1 MGNLSLDTGCP
12 VFVPSRV
19 HALQSTD
26 RLWLGLWERT
36 LKLEQVF
43 GVSRDQVA
51 TYIEREA
58 VDNALRSAL
67 QETRQIII
75 YGSSKQGKTSLLLR
89 HVPAEK
95 RVTVHCGP
103 TTTAEDIYRSFLRQR
118 DVEIVTEKSSG
129 TSRDLGTSISA
140 KFTAMIPFFGDGSA
154 ETRGEVKA
162 GTKQDEKRK
171 AIEFNLANA
180 QDVGELLR
188 QVEGSGAFFH
198 VLENFH
204 YLADD
209 VQRQMAFDLR
219 TFEEMGLRFVILGV
233 WRERN
238 RLVQYN
244 GDLQDRIAEVPVEPW
259 EAPDF
264 QRIVDMGSQ
273 ILRITFSQD
282 VCARIFTEA
291 HGSVAVV
298 QELLKKICER
308 AGISE
313 SIPGDKPAIHLADQA
328 LLEKA
333 IEDKVAEYAARHVRS
348 LESIAT
354 GSRARR
360 ATEDTAALFLPY
372 HLVRVMVHC
381 TYNELKDGIERKTLQ
396 QLIQDKHK
404 TPDNVRTSD
413 VTGML
418 SRLAALQANQNIV
431 PPLFDFDPGTRRVKV
446 VDSTLY
452 FFIDNCDP
460 EAVMAEI
467 PHPDPDQVGGAVGG
481 KPANT

>member
-1 MGNLSLDTGCP
+1 M
-12 VFVPSRV
+12 
-19 HALQSTD
+19 
-26 RLWLGLWERT
+26 
-36 LKLEQVF
+36 KLEQVF

-58 VDNALRSAL
+58 VDNALTLAL
-67 QETRQIII
+67 KETRQIII
-75 YGSSKQGKTSLLLR
+75 YGSSKQGKTSLLHR
-89 HVPAEK
+89 HVPPNN

-118 DVEIVTEKSSG
+118 GVEIVTEKTSA
-129 TSRDLGTSISA
+129 TSRDVGTSISA
-140 KFTAMIPFFGDGSA
+140 KFTALIPFFGEGSA
-154 ETRGEVKA
+154 ETKGEVKA
-162 GTKQDEKRK
+162 GSKQDEKRK

-180 QDVGELLR
+180 QDVGELLH
-188 QVEGSGAFFH
+188 QVEGAGVFFH

-204 YLADD
+204 YLTDD
-209 VQRQMAFDLR
+209 VQRQLAFDLR

-259 EAPDF
+259 ELPDF
-264 QRIVDMGSQ
+264 QRIVNVGSE
-273 ILRITFSQD
+273 ILRVTFSPE
-282 VCARIFTEA
+282 VAARIFTEA

-298 QELLKKICER
+298 QELLKKVCER
-308 AGISE
+308 AGITE
-313 SIPGDKPAIHLADQA
+313 AVTGAKPPVVLADLAQ
-328 LLEKA
+328 LQSA

-348 LESIAT
+348 LESIAA

-360 ATEDTAALFLPY
+360 TTEDTAALFLPY
-372 HLVRVMVHC
+372 HLVRVMVHR

-396 QLIQDKHK
+396 QLIQEKHRA
-404 TPDNVRTSD
+404 PDNVRTSD

-460 EAVMAEI
+460 EEVMAEI
-467 PHPDPDQVGGAVGG
+467 PHPDPDVGDAAGG
-481 KPANT
+481 EQASA

>member
-1 MGNLSLDTGCP
+1 M
-12 VFVPSRV
+12 
-19 HALQSTD
+19 
-26 RLWLGLWERT
+26 
-36 LKLEQVF
+36 KLEQVF
-43 GVSRDQVA
+43 GVSRDPVA
-51 TYIEREA
+51 TYIERGA
-58 VDNALRSAL
+58 VDSAL
-67 QETRQIII
+67 ATALKETRQIII
-75 YGSSKQGKTSLLLR
+75 YGSSKQGKTSLLQR
-89 HVPAEK
+89 HVPDGK

-118 DVEIVTEKSSG
+118 GVEIVTEKSAG
-129 TSRDLGTSISA
+129 TSRDMGMSISA

-154 ETRGEVKA
+154 ETKGEVKTGA
-162 GTKQDEKRK
+162 KQDEKRK

-180 QDVGELLR
+180 QDVGELLHA
-188 QVEGSGAFFH
+188 VEGSGVFY

-204 YLADD
+204 YLIDE
-209 VQRQMAFDLR
+209 VQRQLAFDLR

-259 EAPDF
+259 EDVDF
-264 QRIVDMGSQ
+264 QRIVDKGAE
-273 ILRITFSQD
+273 ILRVTFSAE
-282 VCARIFTEA
+282 VTNRIFAEA

-298 QELLKKICER
+298 QELLKKLCER
-308 AGISE
+308 AKILE
-313 SIPGDKPAIHLADQA
+313 SIGTGKAAIHLADTEMLQ
-328 LLEKA
+328 EA
-333 IEDKVAEYAARHVRS
+333 IADKVAEYAARHIRS
-348 LESIAT
+348 LESIAA

-360 ATEDTAALFLPY
+360 TTEESAALFLPY
-372 HLVRVMVHC
+372 HLVRVMVHRA
-381 TYNELKDGIERKTLQ
+381 YNELKDGIERKTLQ
-396 QLIQDKHK
+396 TLIQEEHG

-418 SRLAALQANQNIV
+418 LRLAALQASQNIV

-460 EAVMAEI
+460 KEVMAEI
-467 PHPDPDQVGGAVGG
+467 PHPDPEQATGAGA
-481 KPANT
+481 KPQLLQAPQAED

>member
-1 MGNLSLDTGCP
+1 M
-12 VFVPSRV
+12 
-19 HALQSTD
+19 
-26 RLWLGLWERT
+26 
-36 LKLEQVF
+36 KLEQVF

-58 VDNALRSAL
+58 VDNALTIAL
-67 QETRQIII
+67 KESRQIII
-75 YGSSKQGKTSLLLR
+75 YGSSKQGKTSLLHR
-89 HVPAEK
+89 HVHAEK

-103 TTTAEDIYRSFLRQR
+103 TTTAEDIYRSLLRQR
-118 DVEIVTEKSSG
+118 DVEIVTERSSA
-129 TSRDLGTSISA
+129 TSREMGTSISA
-140 KFTAMIPFFGDGSA
+140 KFTAMIPFFGEGSA
-154 ETRGEVKA
+154 ETKGEVKA

-180 QDVGELLR
+180 QDVGELLH
-188 QVEGSGAFFH
+188 QIEGAGVIFH

-204 YLADD
+204 YLTDD

-259 EAPDF
+259 DVPDF
-264 QRIVDMGSQ
+264 QRIVDVGSDL
-273 ILRITFSQD
+273 LRVKFSSD
-282 VCARIFTEA
+282 VCTRVFTEA

-298 QELLKKICER
+298 QELLKKVCEQ
-308 AGISE
+308 AGITE
-313 SIPGDKPAIHLADQA
+313 SIPSHEPELNLADLTQ
-328 LLEKA
+328 LQNA
-333 IEDKVAEYAARHVRS
+333 IDGKVAEYAARHVRS
-348 LESIAT
+348 LESIAA
-354 GSRARR
+354 GSRVRR
-360 ATEDTAALFLPY
+360 ATEESAALFLPY
-372 HLVRVMVHC
+372 HLVRVMVHR

-460 EAVMAEI
+460 EEVMAEI
-467 PHPDPDQVGGAVGG
+467 PHPDPDQVGGATEGG
-481 KPANT
+481 LAGA

>member
-1 MGNLSLDTGCP
+1 M
-12 VFVPSRV
+12 
-19 HALQSTD
+19 
-26 RLWLGLWERT
+26 
-36 LKLEQVF
+36 KLEQVF

-58 VDNALRSAL
+58 VDNALTIAL
-67 QETRQIII
+67 KETRQIII
-75 YGSSKQGKTSLLLR
+75 YGSSKQGKTSLLHR
-89 HVPAEK
+89 HVKLEN

-118 DVEIVTEKSSG
+118 DVEIVTERSSG
-129 TSRDLGTSISA
+129 TSRDLGASISA
-140 KFTAMIPFFGDGSA
+140 KFTAMIPFFSEGSA
-154 ETRGEVKA
+154 ETKGEVKT

-180 QDVGELLR
+180 QDVGELLH
-188 QVEGSGAFFH
+188 QVEGSCVFFH

-204 YLADD
+204 YLTDD

-259 EAPDF
+259 DIPDF
-264 QRIVDMGSQ
+264 QRILDVGSA
-273 ILRITFSQD
+273 ILRVTLSPEIG
-282 VCARIFTEA
+282 ARIFTEA

-298 QELLKKICER
+298 QELLKKVCER
-308 AGISE
+308 AGITE
-313 SIPGDKPAIHLADQA
+313 SIPNDEPAIHLADLAQ
-328 LLEKA
+328 LQNA
-333 IEDKVAEYAARHVRS
+333 IEDKVAEYAARHIRS
-348 LESIAT
+348 LESIAA

-360 ATEDTAALFLPY
+360 TTEEISALFLPY
-372 HLVRVMVHC
+372 HLVRVMVHR

-431 PPLFDFDPGTRRVKV
+431 PPLFDFDPGTRRLKV

-460 EAVMAEI
+460 EEVMAEI
-467 PHPDPDQVGGAVGG
+467 PHPDPDPVG
-481 KPANT
+481 

>member
-1 MGNLSLDTGCP
+1 M
-12 VFVPSRV
+12 R
-19 HALQSTD
+19 
-26 RLWLGLWERT
+26 
-36 LKLEQVF
+36 LEQVF

-51 TYIEREA
+51 TYIERET
-58 VDNALRSAL
+58 VDQALNSAL
-67 QETRQIII
+67 KETRQIII
-75 YGSSKQGKTSLLLR
+75 YGSSKQGKTSLLNR
-89 HVPAEK
+89 HVEQK
-95 RVTVHCGP
+95 NRVIVHCGP
-103 TTTAEDIYRSFLRQR
+103 TMTAEDIYRSFLRQQG
-118 DVEIVTEKSSG
+118 VEIVTEKSSG
-129 TSRDLGTSISA
+129 TSRDMGTSISA
-140 KFTAMIPFFGDGSA
+140 KFTAMIPFFGEGSA
-154 ETRGEVKA
+154 ETKGDIKA
-162 GTKQDEKRK
+162 GTKQDEKIK

-180 QDVGELLR
+180 QDVGELLQ
-188 QVEGSGAFFH
+188 QVGGSRMYFY

-204 YLADD
+204 YLTDD

-219 TFEEMGLRFVILGV
+219 TFEEMRIRFVILGV

-259 EAPDF
+259 EVSDF
-264 QRIVDMGSQ
+264 QRIVDKGSE
-273 ILRITFSQD
+273 ILRVTFSPE
-282 VCARIFTEA
+282 VGERIFTEA

-298 QELLKKICER
+298 QELLKKICQR
-308 AGISE
+308 AGITE
-313 SIPGDKPAIHLADQA
+313 SIPNENAKVYLADIAQ
-328 LLEKA
+328 LENA
-333 IEDKVAEYAARHVRS
+333 IDDKVAEYAARHVRS
-348 LESIAT
+348 LESIAA

-360 ATEDTAALFLPY
+360 TTEETSALFLPY

-381 TYNELKDGIERKTLQ
+381 TYNELKDGIERKTLL
-396 QLIQDKHK
+396 QLIQGKHR

-460 EAVMAEI
+460 EEVMAEI
-467 PHPDPDQVGGAVGG
+467 PHPDP
-481 KPANT
+481 

>member
-1 MGNLSLDTGCP
+1 M
-12 VFVPSRV
+12 
-19 HALQSTD
+19 
-26 RLWLGLWERT
+26 
-36 LKLEQVF
+36 KLEQVF

-58 VDNALRSAL
+58 VDNALAL
-67 QETRQIII
+67 ALKETRQIII
-75 YGSSKQGKTSLLLR
+75 YGSSKQGKTSLLHR
-89 HVPAEK
+89 HVKSEN

-103 TTTAEDIYRSFLRQR
+103 AMTAEDIYRSFLRQR
-118 DVEIVTEKSSG
+118 NVEIVTEKSSG

-140 KFTAMIPFFGDGSA
+140 KFTALIPFFGEGSA
-154 ETRGEVKA
+154 ETKGEAKA
-162 GTKQDEKRK
+162 GTRQDEKRK

-180 QDVGELLR
+180 QDVGELLH
-188 QVEGSGAFFH
+188 QVEVSGVFFH

-204 YLADD
+204 YLTDD

-259 EAPDF
+259 DVPDF
-264 QRIVDMGSQ
+264 QRILDVGSG
-273 ILRITFSQD
+273 ILRVTLSPE
-282 VCARIFTEA
+282 VGARIFTEA

-298 QELLKKICER
+298 QELLKKVCER
-308 AGISE
+308 AGITE
-313 SIPGDKPAIHLADQA
+313 SIPDDKPAIHLADLAQ
-328 LLEKA
+328 LQSA
-333 IEDKVAEYAARHVRS
+333 IKDKVAEYAARHIRS
-348 LESIAT
+348 LESIAA

-360 ATEDTAALFLPY
+360 TTEEVSALFLPY
-372 HLVRVMVHC
+372 HLVRVMVHR

-431 PPLFDFDPGTRRVKV
+431 PPLFDFDPGTRRLKV

-467 PHPDPDQVGGAVGG
+467 PHPDPDPVVESTEGNSSEA
-481 KPANT
+481 

>member
-1 MGNLSLDTGCP
+1 M
-12 VFVPSRV
+12 
-19 HALQSTD
+19 Q
-26 RLWLGLWERT
+26 
-36 LKLEQVF
+36 LEKVF
-43 GVSRDQVA
+43 GVSRDPVA
-51 TYIEREA
+51 TYIERSA
-58 VDNALRSAL
+58 VDSAL
-67 QETRQIII
+67 SAALNETRQIII
-75 YGSSKQGKTSLLLR
+75 YGSSKQGKTSLLQR
-89 HVPAEK
+89 HVPDDK

-129 TSRDLGTSISA
+129 TSRELSASISA
-140 KFTAMIPFFGDGSA
+140 KFTARIPFFGDGSA
-154 ETRGEVKA
+154 KTKGEIKS
-162 GTKQDEKRK
+162 GGKEDEKRK

-180 QDVGELLR
+180 QDVGELLH
-188 QVEGSGAFFH
+188 QVDGSGFFY

-204 YLADD
+204 YLTDD
-209 VQRQMAFDLR
+209 VQRQLAFDLR

-259 EAPDF
+259 EDADF
-264 QRIVDMGSQ
+264 QRIVDEGSR
-273 ILRITFSQD
+273 ILRVTFAPEVTS
-282 VCARIFTEA
+282 RIFAEA

-298 QELLKKICER
+298 QELLKKLCER
-308 AGISE
+308 AKIAE
-313 SIPGDKPAIHLADQA
+313 SIAIDQPSIHLADTA
-328 LLEKA
+328 MLRGA
-333 IEDKVAEYAARHVRS
+333 IEDKVAEYAARHIRS
-348 LESIAT
+348 LESIAA

-360 ATEDTAALFLPY
+360 TTEETSALFLPY
-372 HLVRVMVHC
+372 HLVRVMVHRS
-381 TYNELKDGIERKTLQ
+381 YNELKDGIERKTLQ
-396 QLIQDKHK
+396 RLIQEEHT

-418 SRLAALQANQNIV
+418 SRLATLQASQNIV

-460 EAVMAEI
+460 DEVMAEI
-467 PHPDPDQVGGAVGG
+467 PHPDPEQAAGAS
-481 KPANT
+481 ADR

>member
-1 MGNLSLDTGCP
+1 
-12 VFVPSRV
+12 
-19 HALQSTD
+19 
-26 RLWLGLWERT
+26 

-51 TYIEREA
+51 TYIERET
-58 VDNALRSAL
+58 VDNALAIAL
-67 QETRQIII
+67 KETRQIII
-75 YGSSKQGKTSLLLR
+75 YGSSKQGKTSLLHR
-89 HVPAEK
+89 HVKPES

-118 DVEIVTEKSSG
+118 DVQIVTEKSSS
-129 TSRDLGTSISA
+129 TSREMGTSISA
-140 KFTAMIPFFGDGSA
+140 KFTALIPFFGEGSA
-154 ETRGEVKA
+154 EAKGEAKA
-162 GTKQDEKRK
+162 ATKQDEKRK

-180 QDVGELLR
+180 QDVGELLH
-188 QVEGSGAFFH
+188 QVEGSCVFFH

-204 YLADD
+204 YLTDD

-259 EAPDF
+259 DKSDF
-264 QRIVDMGSQ
+264 QRILDVGSD
-273 ILRITFSQD
+273 ILRVTLSPE
-282 VCARIFTEA
+282 VGARIFTEA

-298 QELLKKICER
+298 QELLKKVCER
-308 AGISE
+308 AGITE
-313 SIPGDKPAIHLADQA
+313 SIPDDKPAIHLSDLTQ
-328 LLEKA
+328 LQNA
-333 IEDKVAEYAARHVRS
+333 IEDKVAEYAARHIRS
-348 LESIAT
+348 LESIAA

-360 ATEDTAALFLPY
+360 TTEEISALFLPY
-372 HLVRVMVHC
+372 HLVRVMVHRS
-381 TYNELKDGIERKTLQ
+381 YNELKDGIERKTLQ

-431 PPLFDFDPGTRRVKV
+431 PPLFDFDPGTRRLKV

-460 EAVMAEI
+460 EEVMAEI
-467 PHPDPDQVGGAVGG
+467 PHPDPDPVAQSTEDESSEA
-481 KPANT
+481 

>member
-1 MGNLSLDTGCP
+1 M
-12 VFVPSRV
+12 
-19 HALQSTD
+19 
-26 RLWLGLWERT
+26 
-36 LKLEQVF
+36 KIEQVF

-58 VDNALRSAL
+58 VDNALTAAL
-67 QETRQIII
+67 KETRQIII
-75 YGSSKQGKTSLLLR
+75 YGSSKQGKTSLLHR
-89 HVPAEK
+89 HLLTEQ

-103 TTTAEDIYRSFLRQR
+103 TMTAEDVYRSLLRQR
-118 DVEIVTEKSSG
+118 GVEIVTESSSG
-129 TSRDLGTSISA
+129 TSREMGTSISA
-140 KFTAMIPFFGDGSA
+140 RFTAMIPFFGHGSA
-154 ETRGEVKA
+154 ESKGEIKA
-162 GTKQDEKRK
+162 SNKQDEKRK

-180 QDVGELLR
+180 QDVGELLDQLER
-188 QVEGSGAFFH
+188 PFVFFH

-204 YLADD
+204 YLTDA

-259 EAPDF
+259 EVHDF
-264 QRIVDMGSQ
+264 QRIVDMGSN
-273 ILRITFSQD
+273 ILRITFSPD
-282 VCARIFTEA
+282 VCSRIFNEA

-298 QELLKKICER
+298 QELLKKFCER
-308 AGISE
+308 AGFTE
-313 SIPGDKPAIHLADQA
+313 SVPGDKSVTHLADLDQ
-328 LLEKA
+328 LQHA
-333 IEDKVAEYAARHVRS
+333 IKDKVAEYAARHVRS
-348 LESIAT
+348 LESIAA
-354 GSRARR
+354 GSRVRR
-360 ATEDTAALFLPY
+360 ATEESAALFLPY
-372 HLVRVMVHC
+372 HLVRVMVHR
-381 TYNELKDGIERKTLQ
+381 TYIELKDGIERKTLQ

-418 SRLAALQANQNIV
+418 TRLAALQANQNIV

-452 FFIDNCDP
+452 FFIDNSDP

-467 PHPDPDQVGGAVGG
+467 PHPDPDQIGD
-481 KPANT
+481 ANEA

>member
-1 MGNLSLDTGCP
+1 MNL
-12 VFVPSRV
+12 
-19 HALQSTD
+19 
-26 RLWLGLWERT
+26 E
-36 LKLEQVF
+36 KIF

-51 TYIEREA
+51 TYIERA
-58 VDNALRSAL
+58 QVDSAL
-67 QETRQIII
+67 KTALKDTRQILI
-75 YGSSKQGKTSLLLR
+75 YGSSKQGKTSLLHR
-89 HVPAEK
+89 HVVPEK

-118 DVEIVTEKSSG
+118 GVEIVTEKSSG
-129 TSRDLGTSISA
+129 SSRDMGTSISA

-154 ETRGEVKA
+154 ETKGELKT
-162 GTKQDEKRK
+162 GTKQDEKRR

-180 QDVGELLR
+180 QDVGELLH
-188 QVEGSGAFFH
+188 QVPGSNIFFY

-204 YLADD
+204 YLTDD

-219 TFEEMGLRFVILGV
+219 TFEEMGIRFIILGV

-259 EAPDF
+259 EENDF
-264 QRIVDMGSQ
+264 QRIADMGSE
-273 ILRITFSQD
+273 ILHITFSREITQ
-282 VCARIFTEA
+282 RIFTEA

-298 QELLKKICER
+298 QELLKKLCEK
-308 AGISE
+308 AEITE
-313 SIPGDKPAIHLADQA
+313 SIPVMAPVIHIADLA
-328 LLEKA
+328 LLHEA
-333 IEDKVAEYAARHVRS
+333 IDDKVAEYAARHVRS
-348 LESIAT
+348 LESIAA

-360 ATEDTAALFLPY
+360 ATDDTAALFLPY
-372 HLVRVMVHC
+372 HLVRVMVHR

-396 QLIQDKHK
+396 QLIQEKHR

-418 SRLAALQANQNIV
+418 SRLATLQANQNIV
-431 PPLFDFDPGTRRVKV
+431 PPLFDFDPGTRRLKV

-452 FFIDNCDP
+452 FFIDNCSPD
-460 EAVMAEI
+460 EVMAEI
-467 PHPDPDQVGGAVGG
+467 PHPDPELDPAPGA
-481 KPANT
+481 AEA